1 MSEVEDLFKKF
12 QADYSE
18 ARVEVEAREHA
29 AKDQPPLDS
38 DYIPYEGRIHGAAQ
52 GLVDTIS
59 KEYKNRLETCG
70 ARCRAME
77 KRVSDEHASK
87 QLSIANVR
95 EAETRKAQTAPE
107 LVEAERRF
115 NEAKDRFERRYA
127 ELNRLPIA
135 YIPHWFYI
143 LLALVIGIG
152 EIPLNA
158 LVFSIFGEAIILNYV
173 LGGVIG
179 LVVVLGA
186 HFIGLKFREH
196 GYGFSWANALKGI
209 AALAVLVGL
218 FYAIAIMRRVYLGEV
233 KEDLGLTDLLVDA
246 SFQFFWVNVAILS
259 TAIIIAYLAHDSVP
273 GYERLYDDYRK
284 RDKELERL
292 KKKQQEELLKIE
304 QKSADAMAKADR
316 ARNYQMEDARQ
327 IAGEYDRLLIKGQEK
342 QKEVNGLML
351 EAINTY
357 RQENLSHRPDK
368 SVPRAFNSPPSYPL
382 ELSLSSLQ
390 EMDA

>member
-1 MSEVEDLFKKF
+1 M
-12 QADYSE
+12 
-18 ARVEVEAREHA
+18 
-29 AKDQPPLDS
+29 
-38 DYIPYEGRIHGAAQ
+38 
-52 GLVDTIS
+52 
-59 KEYKNRLETCG
+59 
-70 ARCRAME
+70 
-77 KRVSDEHASK
+77 
-87 QLSIANVR
+87 
-95 EAETRKAQTAPE
+95 
-107 LVEAERRF
+107 
-115 NEAKDRFERRYA
+115 
-127 ELNRLPIA
+127 
-135 YIPHWFYI
+135 
-143 LLALVIGIG
+143 
-152 EIPLNA
+152 
-158 LVFSIFGEAIILNYV
+158 
-173 LGGVIG
+173 
-179 LVVVLGA
+179 
-186 HFIGLKFREH
+186 
-196 GYGFSWANALKGI
+196 
-209 AALAVLVGL
+209 LVGL